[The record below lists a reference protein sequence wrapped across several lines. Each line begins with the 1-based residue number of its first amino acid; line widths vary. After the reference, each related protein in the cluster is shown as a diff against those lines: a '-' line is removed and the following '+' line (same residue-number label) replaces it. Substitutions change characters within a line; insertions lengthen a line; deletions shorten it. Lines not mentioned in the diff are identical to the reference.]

1 MNKPKITN
9 QQKTNDL
16 LKSRNEKQNNS
27 KTKINNNNN
36 NQNIILKNK
45 TLKNSIANSL
55 LKDKSKSKLQNIN
68 SINSFN
74 KPNNLKLRNNYIK
87 IKNKPIIGLKKILNN
102 PKSQRKENKNNG
114 NQIESGE
121 INEEIDDNLISTKKQ
136 IKTSNNNIDINSA
149 SENKGLASSS
159 TEKIENLLK

>member
-1 MNKPKITN
+1 MDNKFNNFNSDFEEKKVGEIQEN
-9 QQKTNDL
+9 INNND
-16 LKSRNEKQNNS
+16 NINN
-27 KTKINNNNN
+27 INNNNN
-36 NQNIILKNK
+36 NIPSDNEIKED
-45 TLKNSIANSL
+45 SSL
-55 LKDKSKSKLQNIN
+55 E
-68 SINSFN
+68 
-74 KPNNLKLRNNYIK
+74 
-87 IKNKPIIGLKKILNN
+87 
-102 PKSQRKENKNNG
+102 ENKNNG